1 MHNTISFMQE
11 GELVAIGVVVERLG
25 AHCTLDAPQRSAPSL
40 VPIVR
45 SFSTVLDGG
54 MNSIDNRERESYFV
68 AKSYLHIDITNV
80 SDNGSVCILQRQ
92 RRRYKDNFNNY
103 KYSKRSILRNQPLET
118 QVLSAGSGPKRLET
132 SPGFL
137 F

>member
-80 SDNGSVCILQRQ
+80 SDSMARSVYCNANGEDIKIIL
-92 RRRYKDNFNNY
+92 
-103 KYSKRSILRNQPLET
+103 IIT
-118 QVLSAGSGPKRLET
+118 V
-132 SPGFL
+132 
-137 F
+137 